1 MSFPKWAPSILIET
15 YKQLEAKA
23 DYYRNNASREYEC
36 FFPVDE
42 WEQEFKASNNEE
54 KIDQLETL
62 IPVLYRLLS
71 NPDMKSVWP
80 ALSRPPAVPKPWKN
94 DPAFFLWAS
103 IPRALTDFPV
113 LMANAQT
120 RSEMRKSLLTIA
132 SKAKA
137 LQDAIAA
144 NAIAK
149 AHANELVPVYLTIR
163 NLKDRQDQGETP
175 FDSEFDMPLTL
186 SVDCLEAWDKRE
198 VKDNYLSGY
207 DWHDT
212 PLLCRLTYWA
222 KEAKETKLN
231 ALLQLFIET
240 LEAQADFSPEIK
252 QPGRSADAIKPFLIR
267 RISRYLIYYYGQPLH
282 DIAAQIVSV
291 VLDLQSPMTRDD
303 IRPYI
308 ITGKKMT

>member
-1 MSFPKWAPSILIET
+1 MPNS
-15 YKQLEAKA
+15 
-23 DYYRNNASREYEC
+23 
-36 FFPVDE
+36 
-42 WEQEFKASNNEE
+42 
-54 KIDQLETL
+54 
-62 IPVLYRLLS
+62 
-71 NPDMKSVWP
+71 
-80 ALSRPPAVPKPWKN
+80 
-94 DPAFFLWAS
+94 
-103 IPRALTDFPV
+103 
-113 LMANAQT
+113 
-120 RSEMRKSLLTIA
+120 
-132 SKAKA
+132 
-137 LQDAIAA
+137 
-144 NAIAK
+144 
-149 AHANELVPVYLTIR
+149 ANELVPVYLTIR